1 MIDSSKWIRERE
13 IIVQTGH
20 CEEIQTDKSTQ
31 GLKISHFNAM
41 S

>member
-1 MIDSSKWIRERE
+1 MVDSSKWIRERE
-13 IIVQTGH
+13 IIGQTSH

-31 GLKISHFNAM
+31 GLKNSHFNTM